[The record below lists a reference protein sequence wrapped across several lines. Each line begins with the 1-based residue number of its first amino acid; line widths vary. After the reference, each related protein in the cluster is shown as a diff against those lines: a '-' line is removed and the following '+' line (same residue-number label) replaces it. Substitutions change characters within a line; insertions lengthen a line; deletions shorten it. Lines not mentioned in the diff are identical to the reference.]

1 MPQRKCA
8 AKRLR
13 GDKARILHNAKIK
26 SDLKKE
32 LKGFRSLI
40 AQGKTSE
47 AKEKIKD
54 IFSKLD
60 RAAAKGLIHKN
71 TAARRKATLSLKLN
85 PAKGSSL

>member
-13 GDKARILHNAKIK
+13 VDKKKRTQNLKAR

-32 LKGFRSLI
+32 LKGLRSLI
-40 AQGKTSE
+40 AQAKLDE
-47 AKEKIKD
+47 AREKIKVV
-54 IFSKLD
+54 FSKLD

-71 TAARRKATLSLKLN
+71 TAARRKSNLSLKL
-85 PAKGSSL
+85 SLAT